1 MRSSHGRMDN
11 RLSRGIS
18 TYPLALTPR
27 RAQIPESQRGRYT
40 KYHLKTGWIR
50 RSICTDPWLSL
61 QSDNRSARCSRGGS
75 RSSITHP
82 IIRNPYILA
91 SPIKRAS
98 TNNYHLCTQ
107 RVALSFFPYPLAF
120 IYMKNVEIGC
130 AKSVKIGKSLCRKFS
145 LTKETRLVK

>member
-1 MRSSHGRMDN
+1 MCVWVNISACRKYPGRMRSSHGRMDN

-61 QSDNRSARCSRGGS
+61 QSDNRSGRCSRGGS

-82 IIRNPYILA
+82 IIPYILA
-91 SPIKRAS
+91 SLVKHTS
-98 TNNYHLCTQ
+98 TNNYHLRTQ
-107 RVALSFFPYPLAF
+107 RVLYPSPISCVYLHE
-120 IYMKNVEIGC
+120 KCGNHR
-130 AKSVKIGKSLCRKFS
+130 KIIIS
-145 LTKETRLVK
+145 